1 MKRSATINCAHGI
14 IFCLTALFCA
24 GVNSARAGAE
34 RAYYTAA
41 KMAVL
46 KQNLEKYEWAR
57 LERDAIIARTDKWL
71 KYDDE
76 KLRTLVPPPN
86 VPRAVIPYEVGV
98 TFKSGDLEMYPYN
111 WQVSFDK
118 PWKLTAPNGREY
130 PSNDFEAFLRSG
142 CKDRSL
148 LTGEFPD
155 DGWGWHVPGED
166 RKVWFVAYYAH
177 QLIMRHFLPAL
188 DDLSR
193 AYLFTDDARYAHA
206 CALLLWQ
213 VAEYYP
219 RYFYEKQSREG
230 ESRPDY
236 RGRMLNR
243 GWECL
248 GPACIAPP
256 AYDAVRPAIENDA
269 ALLKLTGLTGAEICD
284 RIESRFLRVMAD
296 DIMAGN
302 NRVVSSCGV
311 QQLALL
317 RLGVTLRDS
326 KLIQSAISNPDPKP
340 KGSWYISCL
349 GLEEQFNNLI
359 HGDGFPWSAPHYNTL
374 MLDSFAKIAYEL
386 PCLPVKERTRMEE
399 IVRRDRF
406 RKMFTWPMRMICAGE
421 FLPAFGDTPSHAAG
435 SVRERDVFEVAYNL
449 THDVLVAKAL
459 LQMRRDKSGNNKT
472 DLFTGKPRA
481 PDLFCEWATDEELAA
496 SAGKYPDV
504 LGVTSELLPGLGWAS
519 LQTGTGTNRTALAIL
534 YGYYPFHSHWDRLQ
548 LDIYSQGHAL
558 IPDFGYVTGSKGFY
572 ETYIYNTLAHN
583 TVMINAAKQMTK
595 KTCSSENATRQINKG
610 RLHVYDPGAF
620 AQLVEVSSEDCYD
633 DVKLYRRTL
642 MLVDVSPTNAYIVD
656 IFRVRGGKQHDW
668 LVHGPPKAEFKSSLD
683 FGAPVT
689 NGTLAGTNVPYGCF
703 YDDARFTPENVAKRY
718 NKGNVPYWDYRGSG
732 FQWLFNAQEARL
744 SGNSAAGASWHLD
757 ASDDVALRAHI
768 LAAHQDGQGETV
780 FACDGVP
787 RQGGFSEPVKFLVRR
802 RSGDDLESVYVAV
815 YEPYRKTPFIDS
827 VRVLPLAGQDLPV
840 ALEISMGGRKHVVF
854 SRLETPDG
862 ESASILELDGGD
874 VKIAART
881 AALEQGADGELRWI
895 YLLDNNRSAG
905 LESLLP
911 PPQDELADLTAVVK
925 SVDYEKGEITLSGPI
940 LQGLQPAGG
949 TAIVTRGL
957 TNGIYG
963 SAIPVEKILAA
974 DRFNVG
980 DNELYENVLY
990 VDRIKGRRLR
1000 VYPDALF
1007 YVEPGMTVVNE
1018 AHEPVGRVVSVGERE
1033 IELEEAVGPVNPE
1046 HFPDRDGDGRRMI
1059 RLMVVGPGDKITLHR
1074 SWRRS
1079 L

>member
-57 LERDAIIARTDKWL
+57 LERDAIIARADKWL

-98 TFKSGDLEMYPYN
+98 TFKSGDLEMYHYN

-519 LQTGTGTNRTALAIL
+519 LQTGNETNRTALAVL
-534 YGYYPFHSHWDRLQ
+534 YGYYPFHAHWDRMQ
-548 LDIYSQGHAL
+548 LDIYSWGNAL

-620 AQLVEVSSEDCYD
+620 AQLVEVSSEDCYPD
-633 DVKLYRRTL
+633 AILYRRTL
-642 MLVDVSPTNAYIVD
+642 MLVDASPENAYVVD
-656 IFRVRGGKQHDW
+656 IFRVRGGQQHDW
-668 LVHGPPKAEFKSSLD
+668 LVHGAPKAEFGSDLD
-683 FGAPVT
+683 FGVPEKK
-689 NGTLAGTNVPYGCF
+689 GTLAGTNVPYGYF
-703 YDDARFTPENVAKRY
+703 YDDARFTPANEAKCYDQGR
-718 NKGNVPYWDYRGSG
+718 VPYWDYCGSG
-732 FQWLFNAQEARL
+732 FQWLFNVQEAKL
-744 SGNSAAGASWHLD
+744 GDNSAAGASWHLVP
-757 ASDDVALRAHI
+757 ATNGVAIRAHI
-768 LAAHQDGQGETV
+768 VAAHQDGQGETV

-787 RQGGFSEPVKFLVRR
+787 RQNKFSEPVKFLVRR
-802 RSGDDLESVYVAV
+802 RQGADLESVYVAV
-815 YEPYRKTPFIDS
+815 YEPYRNKPFIDS
-827 VRVLPLAGQDLPV
+827 VRIIPMAGQDLPV

-854 SRLETPDG
+854 SRLEAQAGAST
-862 ESASILELDGGD
+862 SILDLSGGS
-874 VKIAART
+874 VKIDARAAVLAQGSGGFRT
-881 AALEQGADGELRWI
+881 I
-895 YLLDNNRSAG
+895 YLLDNGTSAG
-905 LESLLP
+905 LDPMTPAAPLA
-911 PPQDELADLTAVVK
+911 QADLTAEVK
-925 SVDYEKGEITLSGPI
+925 SVDYEKGEITLSRPI
-940 LQGLQPAGG
+940 LDGLQPAGG
-949 TAIVTRGL
+949 TAIVTQGL
-957 TNGIYG
+957 TNGTYG
-963 SAIPVEKILAA
+963 SAVPVEKILAG
-974 DRFNVG
+974 DRFSVG
-980 DNELYENVLY
+980 DNELYENVLS
-990 VDRIKGRRLR
+990 VEAVEVNRLR
-1000 VYPDALF
+1000 VCPDALF

-1018 AHEPVGRVVSVGERE
+1018 ANEAVGRVVAVGERE
-1033 IELEEAVGPVNPE
+1033 IELEIGGGSVALED
-1046 HFPDRDGDGRRMI
+1046 FPDHDGDGRRII
-1059 RLMVVGPGDKITLHR
+1059 RLMVVGQGDKITLH
-1074 SWRRS
+1074 SSLRRS